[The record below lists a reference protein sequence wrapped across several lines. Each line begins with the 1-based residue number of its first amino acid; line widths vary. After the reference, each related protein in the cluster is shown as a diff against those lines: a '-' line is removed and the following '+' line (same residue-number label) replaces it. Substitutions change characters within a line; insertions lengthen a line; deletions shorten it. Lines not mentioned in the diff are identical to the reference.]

1 MEAANRLTKQA
12 RILIVDDEPSTRAV
26 LRQLLDDQ
34 GFAVRCASDG
44 QSAFEQ
50 ASDFDPDVVLT
61 DLDMPRLDGIQLCE
75 RLREA
80 DPDLPVI
87 LVTAHDDAR
96 SILRGLRAGVDEY
109 LTKPLDFDHVLFSL
123 RRATDRRAARIEQE
137 HARHRTELLLEEAR
151 SAMKRSEE
159 VLAVVAHDLRNPLGV
174 IQLTTQ
180 LLLEE
185 GMAVDGKARGLVET
199 IMRSIGRS
207 NRIIENLLDEA
218 RLHGAGITLERRQ
231 HRVQDLLDDASDLR
245 PLALQRGIA
254 LDVRPAAAERRLWC
268 DRAKIAQVL
277 SNLVGNAIKFSPTGS
292 TVSVWA
298 EDIDGRIRLAVRD
311 EGPGITAEGRPH
323 LFERF
328 WQQAERSAAGIGL
341 GLYIAKGIVDAHAGQ
356 VWVASE
362 ERAGSTFFVSLPA
375 EHRADSPAQA
385 SRSRPKTSHPA
396 AHTSGGITCLP
407 REHES

>member
-1 MEAANRLTKQA
+1 MEAANQLTKQA
-12 RILIVDDEPSTRAV
+12 RILIVDDEPSAREL

-50 ASDFDPDVVLT
+50 ASHFDPDVVLT

-75 RLREA
+75 RLRSL
-80 DPDLPVI
+80 DPHLPVI
-87 LVTAHDDAR
+87 LLTAHDDAR
-96 SILRGLRAGVDEY
+96 SILRGLRAGVDDY
-109 LTKPLDFDHVLFSL
+109 LTKPLDLELVLFSL

-137 HARHRTELLLEEAR
+137 QARHRTELLLEEAR
-151 SAMKRSEE
+151 LAIKRSEE

-180 LLLEE
+180 RLLEE
-185 GMAVDGKARGLVET
+185 GMAVGGTARGLVES
-199 IMRSIGRS
+199 ILRSIGRS

-218 RLHGAGITLERRQ
+218 RLHGAGITLERRR
-231 HRVQDLLDDASDLR
+231 HSVQDLLDDASDLR

-277 SNLVGNAIKFSPTGS
+277 SNLVGNAIKFSPRGS
-292 TVSVWA
+292 AVTVWA
-298 EDIDGRIRLAVRD
+298 EDIDGGIRLAVRD
-311 EGPGITAEGRPH
+311 QGPGITAEAAPH

-328 WQQAERSAAGIGL
+328 WQQAGRSVAGIGL
-341 GLYIAKGIVDAHAGQ
+341 GLYIAKGIVDAHGGQ

-362 ERAGSTFFVSLPA
+362 GRAGSTFFVSLPA
-375 EHRADSPAQA
+375 EQGVGENK
-385 SRSRPKTSHPA
+385 SRPVDVGVVA
-396 AHTSGGITCLP
+396 IDQ
-407 REHES
+407 R